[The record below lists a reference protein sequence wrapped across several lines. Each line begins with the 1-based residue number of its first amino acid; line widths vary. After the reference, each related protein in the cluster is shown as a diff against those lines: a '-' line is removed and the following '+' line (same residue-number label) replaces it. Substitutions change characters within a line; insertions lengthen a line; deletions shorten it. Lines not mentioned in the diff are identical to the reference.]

1 MQLKEPREITTA
13 GNHMLEGAVIIGY
26 LIDQTGVRRQARLP
40 DTSVLGIGLNIFSV
54 SSAT

>member
-1 MQLKEPREITTA
+1 
-13 GNHMLEGAVIIGY
+13 MLEGAVIIGY